1 MVRSSCQ
8 ILDTVPTITGNG
20 SNRLNTYCNQPRH
33 HSKHQPQGLCPRISH
48 LPSLQIPGRYNE
60 TTSRTKILFPSQPFP
75 LLSAVTTSDSSANPS
90 VICVSHG
97 VPTWSNLSLS
107 FVCARFLSVALLPY
121 TRKWTV
127 QTEGMD
133 GDERWGDLWQKRNLQ
148 EIRPSWFRR
157 QEWDLPWRMVYRTW
171 LCDRREMKLEKRG
184 WDGLDMCW
192 GESGDKD
199 VGDGAARQEGKEGIT
214 REDLWVEWRRTWR

>member
-60 TTSRTKILFPSQPFP
+60 TTSRTKILFPPQPFP
-75 LLSAVTTSDSSANPS
+75 LLSAVTTSDSSANPA

-121 TRKWTV
+121 TRK
-127 QTEGMD
+127 MD
-133 GDERWGDLWQKRNLQ
+133 
-148 EIRPSWFRR
+148 S
-157 QEWDLPWRMVYRTW
+157 T
-171 LCDRREMKLEKRG
+171 DRRDGWRWALGWFETEKKFAG
-184 WDGLDMCW
+184 NSSEL
-192 GESGDKD
+192 
-199 VGDGAARQEGKEGIT
+199 V
-214 REDLWVEWRRTWR
+214 

>member
-1 MVRSSCQ
+1 MKPLLGQRFYF
-8 ILDTVPTITGNG
+8 P
-20 SNRLNTYCNQPRH
+20 LN
-33 HSKHQPQGLCPRISH
+33 
-48 LPSLQIPGRYNE
+48 
-60 TTSRTKILFPSQPFP
+60 PFP
-75 LLSAVTTSDSSANPS
+75 FFPPWQRVIHQQIQPLSACLTEFPHGQ
-90 VICVSHG
+90 ICHCRLFALG
-97 VPTWSNLSLS
+97 S
-107 FVCARFLSVALLPY
+107 FLWLYYR
-121 TRKWTV
+121 TQGKWTV

-133 GDERWGDLWQKRNLQ
+133 GDESWGDLRQKRNLQ

-184 WDGLDMCW
+184 SDGLDMCW

-214 REDLWVEWRRTWR
+214 SEDLWVEWRRTWR

>member
-20 SNRLNTYCNQPRH
+20 SNRLNTYCDQPRH

-60 TTSRTKILFPSQPFP
+60 TTSRTKILFPSQPFS

-97 VPTWSNLSLS
+97 VPTWSNLS
-107 FVCARFLSVALLPY
+107 FVVCLRSIPFCGFTTVHKENGQYRQKGWMEVSVG
-121 TRKWTV
+121 V
-127 QTEGMD
+127 
-133 GDERWGDLWQKRNLQ
+133 
-148 EIRPSWFRR
+148 I
-157 QEWDLPWRMVYRTW
+157 
-171 LCDRREMKLEKRG
+171 CDRKENCRKFVRVGLGDRSETCHDVWFTEHG
-184 WDGLDMCW
+184 CVTDG
-192 GESGDKD
+192 
-199 VGDGAARQEGKEGIT
+199 R
-214 REDLWVEWRRTWR
+214 